1 MSASDICCERV
12 KELHNQGQFEAAAHV
27 AAAALQNQPD
37 NGLLW
42 ELLGI
47 ACHAMKDFESAT
59 RALETATLLAPLS
72 LSAQVALAGCYLVS
86 GHGEVAR
93 SMYQHLVEFRGR
105 LSVQL
110 LRMVAAGLSR
120 LHEPQLGLEVARE
133 WARREPD
140 DENAVYLVVHYMR
153 LVEYPPELILPV
165 AHQAF
170 QLAPHRIRN
179 RVALALL
186 HHQCGDLLE
195 GYRLVTAVGT
205 EQLIGACCPAR
216 LLGLTSLFSAMGD
229 TGRRDACRARRA
241 EIIRARTEHE
251 YPRMN

>member
-1 MSASDICCERV
+1 MSTSNICGDRI
-12 KELHNQGQFEAAAHV
+12 KALHNQGQFEAAAHV
-27 AAAALQNQPD
+27 AAAALQNRPD
-37 NGLLW
+37 NGPLW

-59 RALETATLLAPLS
+59 RALETATLLTPLS
-72 LSAQVALAGCYLVS
+72 LSAQVALAGCYLVT

-110 LRMVAAGLSR
+110 LRMVVAGLSR
-120 LHEPQLGLEVARE
+120 LHEPHLALEVARE

-140 DENAVYLVVHYMR
+140 DEAAVYAVARYMR
-153 LVEYPPELILPV
+153 LVEYPPELILPI
-165 AHQAF
+165 AHHAF

-195 GYRLVTAVGT
+195 AYRLVTAIGT
-205 EQLIGACCPAR
+205 EPLIAACCPAR
-216 LLGLTSLFSAMGD
+216 LLGLISLFSAMGD
-229 TGRRDACRARRA
+229 TGRRDACRSRRVSLLA
-241 EIIRARTEHE
+241 QAG
-251 YPRMN
+251 